1 MLLVMHTAGILQ
13 SQDNQQLQ
21 LWQLTWD
28 RINTFL
34 PNLHRDV
41 FKPHELGTS
50 DVQQISLIVFN

>member
-1 MLLVMHTAGILQ
+1 MHTAGILQ

-50 DVQQISLIVFN
+50 DVRQISLIFFT